1 MRFLYL
7 GEILLSIP
15 YVYKEKSLKFPKV
28 TLRSLSSLRPVVLLQ
43 AKNTESLPEYFAFR
57 SRKFFLSVTDSRN
70 VFLCSRLAIWS
81 LLGFGSSHGQQGTWF
96 ITQLVTGPYFLFP
109 SYHFISRSRWGR
121 PKKGASLVL
130 EEGERAFLQWYLRNN
145 ANLFFVDFNGLGD
158 YGCFITFKVC
168 ETLFYV

>member
-109 SYHFISRSRWGR
+109 SYHFISRSRRGR
-121 PKKGASLVL
+121 PKKR
-130 EEGERAFLQWYLRNN
+130 ERVSCWRKGNVPFCNGIYEIMQIYFLSILM
-145 ANLFFVDFNGLGD
+145 D
-158 YGCFITFKVC
+158 
-168 ETLFYV
+168 